1 MTFTRFKQ
9 PVSLFLAFGLS
20 VAMPAPGQSAQS
32 AKGKDVVDTVATK
45 GSCKTL
51 SSAVKSAGLSKTLKG
66 KGPYTLF
73 APNDAAFGKWP
84 RSRLEELTSDK
95 TKLRSVLKYHVVP
108 KKVSRDDIKAPGSLP
123 TLHGQHV
130 ITNKKDDSIWIDGAA
145 VIEEIPCKNGV
156 VYIIDEVLAPERGK

>member
-1 MTFTRFKQ
+1 MFISFKQ
-9 PVSLFLAFGLS
+9 PVSLILALELS
-20 VAMPAPGQSAQS
+20 VVAPAPGHSAQT
-32 AKGKDVVDTVATK
+32 ARGKDVVDTVAAK

-51 SSAVKSAGLSKTLKG
+51 TSAVKSGGLTKTLKG

-73 APNDAAFGKWP
+73 APNDAAFGKLP
-84 RSRLEELTSDK
+84 KGKLDELTADK
-95 TKLRSVLKYHVVP
+95 SKLGSVLKYHVVP

-130 ITNKKDDSIWIDGAA
+130 ITNKKDDSVWIDGAA